1 MTTSFSEFHP
11 FLEFSLVNNDD
22 GMILLLEKNNLRLHT
37 SGVKFMGKS
46 FPYDYW
52 WIMQGVVV
60 VQY

>member
-52 WIMQGVVV
+52 
-60 VQY
+60 